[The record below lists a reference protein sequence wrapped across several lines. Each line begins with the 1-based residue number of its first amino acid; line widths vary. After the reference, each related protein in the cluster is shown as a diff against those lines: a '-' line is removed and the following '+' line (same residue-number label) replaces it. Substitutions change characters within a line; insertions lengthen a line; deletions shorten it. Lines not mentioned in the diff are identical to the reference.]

1 MVVGEVNS
9 EGLVKVTITHV
20 GDSRVYWLPKGV
32 SQWQCLTRDHNL
44 LNELIDQQ
52 ADEQGRQAEFSD

>member
-1 MVVGEVNS
+1 MVVGKINS
-9 EGLVKVTITHV
+9 DGVGKATITHV
-20 GDSRVYWLPKGV
+20 GDSLVYRLPKGV

>member
-1 MVVGEVNS
+1 M
-9 EGLVKVTITHV
+9 
-20 GDSRVYWLPKGV
+20 GDSRIYWLPKGA

-52 ADEQGRQAEFSD
+52 AQKQGRQAEFADYS